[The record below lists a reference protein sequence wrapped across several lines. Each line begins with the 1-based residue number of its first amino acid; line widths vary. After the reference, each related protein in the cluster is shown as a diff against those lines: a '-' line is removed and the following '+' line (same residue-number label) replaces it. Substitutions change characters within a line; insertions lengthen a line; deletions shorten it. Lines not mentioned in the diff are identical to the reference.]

1 MIRIY
6 KENKLSNLI
15 IKHAKPKTKKYK
27 LPDGGGLYCEI
38 LLTGTK
44 VWRYNY
50 RLQGKQ
56 KTYTIGKYPK
66 ISLKQARIQRDQAR
80 DNVSEGIDP
89 SQKKRVE
96 ANILN
101 EHIFQSVAEVWL
113 AEKKLQWSHS
123 NYKRTF
129 RYLEKDVYPYLGQK
143 DIATIYAP
151 DIIAIIKTVAN
162 RGSIDTAKRIKGVVQ
177 QVFDYAVAYGKA
189 IRNPAKDINLRLI
202 LPPTHKTHFAI
213 IRYPQ
218 VLGQLLSGIDNYHG
232 AISIKYALNI
242 LLLVMLRPSE
252 LSNAEWSEIDFNAAI
267 WTVPAKH
274 RKLSQYLKNANRAED
289 AHIVPLSQQVIT
301 RLQKLHKYT
310 GKGKYIFPSPR
321 GKSRP
326 INSNSL
332 RMALRGMGFDK
343 ETITSHGFRG
353 TASTFLNSQCFRG
366 DAIEAQLSHKDK
378 NAIRAAYNHAD
389 YMPERQQM
397 LQVWAD
403 YLDTLR
409 TGEKVVPIRNITD
422 F

>member
-1 MIRIY
+1 MMKTY
-6 KENKLSNLI
+6 ADNKLSNLTV
-15 IKHAKPKTKKYK
+15 KHAKPQTKKYK
-27 LPDGGGLYCEI
+27 LPDGGGLYCEV
-38 LLTGTK
+38 LSTGTK

-66 ISLKQARIQRDQAR
+66 INLKQARTQRDQAR
-80 DNVSEGIDP
+80 DNVSAGIDP

-96 ANILN
+96 AKILK
-101 EHIFQSVAEVWL
+101 EHIFQSVAATWV
-113 AEKKLQWSHS
+113 ADKKPQWSHS

-129 RYLEKDVYPYLGQK
+129 RYLEKDIYPYLGQN
-143 DIATIYAP
+143 DIATINAP
-151 DIIAIIKTVAN
+151 EIIAIIKTVAD

-177 QVFDYAVAYGKA
+177 QVFDYALAYGKA

-202 LPPTHKTHFAI
+202 LPPTCKTHFASI
-213 IRYPQ
+213 KDPQ
-218 VLGQLLSGIDNYHG
+218 ILGQLLSGIDNYHG

-252 LSNAEWSEIDFNAAI
+252 LSNAEWSEIDFNAKI

-274 RKLSQYLKNANRAED
+274 RKLSQYLKNANRRED
-289 AHIVPLSQQVIT
+289 AHIVPSSQQVMT
-301 RLQKLHKYT
+301 RLKKLHQYT
-310 GKGKYIFPSPR
+310 GKGHYIFPSPR

-343 ETITSHGFRG
+343 DTITSHGFRG
-353 TASTFLNSQCFRG
+353 TASTFLNSQCFRS

-409 TGEKVVPIRNITD
+409 TGEKVVPIRNITE
-422 F
+422 